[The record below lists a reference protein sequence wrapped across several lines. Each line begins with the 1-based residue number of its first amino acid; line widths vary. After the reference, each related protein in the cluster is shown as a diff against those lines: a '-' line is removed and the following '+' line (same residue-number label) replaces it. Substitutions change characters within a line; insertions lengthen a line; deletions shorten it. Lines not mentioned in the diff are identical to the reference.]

1 MTLPEMIKMTIK
13 PSPFSIRAA
22 SSAIV
27 LALGLTAA
35 PAGAADL
42 TLDLPEQALSRSLN
56 TIAQQGQIQ
65 LLYDAGQL
73 GALRAPALHGS
84 YSAQTAIR
92 TLLAGSG
99 LTLVQQGSSYVI
111 RPLTTEAET
120 ILIPETRVQG
130 ELAYH
135 PATDVMSAPQ
145 YITAEEIR
153 QRNTGDGNVTE
164 LLRTNPAVQFAG
176 NDSSS
181 LNQGEIKPS
190 RISIH
195 GASSFQNA
203 YKLDGISFNND
214 FDPAKDT
221 LGETSTRLDS
231 GDQGMYIDSRLIDSV
246 TVYDNNT
253 PVEFGGFTGGSVD
266 VTSRRWN
273 GENSGHMYYRTTR
286 SSWNH
291 LFEDSSQPIDSSKND
306 ISHPARFQNEYNKH
320 DFGGWFEVGVTENSG
335 LTVSASR
342 RTSTIPANTSVLMAV
357 MEGEELVGY
366 EFDKR
371 KRNQKR
377 TSDNL
382 FVKYAMD
389 LSPVTTADISL
400 NYSDYKARLFAS
412 NIANSGYDNNHKGLG
427 VTGVL
432 KHQTS
437 LADLEFTLGYQK
449 LKDNRVNDE
458 QNFYEMKNRSPD
470 GKTIVNTKMGG
481 LGDLRTEQDNVT
493 TKAVARFLP
502 SEGFGI
508 THRPTLGM
516 ESTHTKGRYI
526 RDKSHYH
533 TSEDYVSYAEWGFE
547 DPVVN
552 KHRFLPGT
560 ASVSYNNYSLFADD
574 NIEIGRLTLR
584 PGVRVD
590 RDDFVRQTNIAPRLA
605 ATYDL
610 FGNKETLLIAGANRY
625 YGRSMLTYALY
636 GAQNAGLEKCYMCGF
651 MGMDPT
657 WDKTNDYEGLDSLKT
672 PYNDEISLGLQQE
685 ILSTTWRLTYVH
697 REGYDEVRSRT
708 KYNNLTGSDKYSDK
722 GKIRTFDNA
731 GRSKHDSVTLAV
743 SNSQPWEWGQATHV
757 FTSSIVWQDTKTNFP
772 SDQGYAFFEPGTAIN
787 SDKVMYGGKVI
798 DVSDLPASNFNSP
811 LKLNVELTSDWDN
824 YNISWYN
831 RLQWWGAR
839 NQAVRHDNEVVRD
852 PQYGELRVYQKEHF
866 ASKFTWDTRVNW
878 KPEFAY
884 GASVS
889 LEVNNVLNNKN
900 VADTFIYAGNKV
912 IAYDPGRQFWLQLN
926 YDF

>member
-1 MTLPEMIKMTIK
+1 MTIK
-13 PSPFSIRAA
+13 SSPYTAKALR
-22 SSAIV
+22 SAIV
-27 LALGLTAA
+27 LALGLAVTPLAM
-35 PAGAADL
+35 ADI
-42 TLDLPEQALSRSLN
+42 TLDLPEQALTSSLN
-56 TIAQQGQIQ
+56 TIAKQGQIQ

-73 GALRAPALHGS
+73 NALRAPALHGS
-84 YSAQTAIR
+84 YSPQTAIQ

-99 LTLVQQGSSYVI
+99 LTMVQTGNSFVI
-111 RPLTTEAET
+111 RPLTTGGDT

-130 ELAYH
+130 EMAYH

-145 YITAEEIR
+145 YITSEEIR
-153 QRNTGDGNVTE
+153 QRSTGDGNVTE

-181 LNQGEIKPS
+181 LNQGEIKPA

-214 FDPAKDT
+214 FDPAKNT
-221 LGETSTRLDS
+221 LGETSTRVDT
-231 GDQGMYIDSRLIDSV
+231 GDQGLYIDSRLIDSV
-246 TVYDNNT
+246 TVYDNNI

-273 GENSGHMYYRTTR
+273 GENSGHVYYRTTR
-286 SSWNH
+286 SSWNT

-306 ISHPARFQNEYNKH
+306 ISNPARFQNEYNKQ

-342 RTSTIPANTSVLMAV
+342 RTSDIPANTSVLMAV
-357 MEGEELVGY
+357 MEGEETIGY

-389 LSPVTTADISL
+389 ISPVTTADISM
-400 NYSDYKARLFAS
+400 NYSDYKSRLFAS

-427 VTGVL
+427 FTGVL

-449 LKDNRVNDE
+449 LKDDRINDE
-458 QNFYEMKNRSPD
+458 DNFYELKDRIK
-470 GKTIVNTKMGG
+470 GKETIYNTKIGG
-481 LGDLRTEQDNVT
+481 LGDLRTEQDNIT
-493 TKAVARFLP
+493 TKAVARFLQ
-502 SEGFGI
+502 SEGWGM

-516 ESTHTKGRYI
+516 ETTYTKGRYI
-526 RDKSHYH
+526 RDKAHYH
-533 TSEDYVSYAEWGFE
+533 TSEDRATYAEMGL
-547 DPVVN
+547 DGMVN
-552 KHRFLPGT
+552 VHRFLPGT

-590 RDDFVRQTNIAPRLA
+590 RDDFVQSTNIAPRLA

-610 FGNKETLLIAGANRY
+610 FGNKNTLLIAGANRY

-636 GAQNAGLEKCYMCGF
+636 GAQNAGLEKCYMCN
-651 MGMDPT
+651 MGESWIP
-657 WDKTNDYEGLDSLKT
+657 TNDFEGLDSLKT

-708 KYNNLTGSDKYSDK
+708 KYTDLPEYNQKAN
-722 GKIRTFDNA
+722 IRTFDNA

-743 SNSQPWEWGQATHV
+743 SNSQPWEWAQASHV
-757 FTSSIVWQDTKTNFP
+757 FSSSVVWQQTKSNFP
-772 SDQGYAFFEPGTAIN
+772 SDQGYAFFEPGSAIN

-824 YNISWYN
+824 YSVSLYN

-839 NQAVRHDNEVVRD
+839 SQAVRHENEVIRD
-852 PQYGELRVYQKEHF
+852 PEYGELRVYQKENF

-889 LEVNNVLNNKN
+889 VEINNVLNNKN
-900 VADTFIYAGNKV
+900 VADTFIYGANRV
-912 IAYDPGRQFWLQLN
+912 IAYDPGRQFWLQMN